1 MADYVIPPKE
11 VIVRCRCCKAL
22 YVPDLN
28 MSHRYREAFL
38 HFEKCPVCGYEK
50 NNEHDRIPLW
60 KYNLIKLVRGGFKN
74 E

>member
-28 MSHRYREAFL
+28 MSYVFHGAFR
-38 HFEKCPVCGYEK
+38 HFEKCPVCNFEK
-50 NNEHDRIPLW
+50 NDEEDTIPLW
-60 KYNLIKLVRGGFKN
+60 KYNLIKLVRGGFRN